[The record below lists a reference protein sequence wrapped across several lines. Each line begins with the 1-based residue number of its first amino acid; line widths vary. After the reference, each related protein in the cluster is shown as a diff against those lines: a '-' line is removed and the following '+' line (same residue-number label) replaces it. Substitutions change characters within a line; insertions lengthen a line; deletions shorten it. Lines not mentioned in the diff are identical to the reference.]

1 MRYAGGWWGLVDLLR
16 TIGEEDVGI
25 GSISVEVEGGRS
37 MEQGVSE
44 VGEERTLCEVGTTS
58 TKSGWWGIDGV
69 ICNVEVG
76 GVHKKM

>member
-1 MRYAGGWWGLVDLLR
+1 M
-16 TIGEEDVGI
+16 GI

-58 TKSGWWGIDGV
+58 TKSGLVRYRWSD
-69 ICNVEVG
+69 
-76 GVHKKM
+76 M